1 MEVPPSLRAAVEASN
16 RSEKDRELDAGRRPA
31 ELLAFAAITPR
42 MRVAELGAGGGYT
55 TELFARAV
63 GPDGTV
69 YGQNN
74 KFVLERF
81 AAKPWNERLA
91 KTVMKNVVRVDREL
105 DDPFPTDAKNLDA
118 VLIVLVYHD
127 FVWLGVDR
135 DKMNR
140 AIFAA
145 LKPGGEY
152 IVVDHSAKAATGLS
166 DVKTLHRIDEK
177 TAVDEITRAGFTL
190 SVEGDFLRNPNDAR
204 DWNASPSAS
213 AERRGTSDRF
223 VLKFVRP

>member
-1 MEVPPSLRAAVEASN
+1 
-16 RSEKDRELDAGRRPA
+16 
-31 ELLAFAAITPR
+31 

-105 DDPFPTDAKNLDA
+105 DDPFPPDAKNLDA
-118 VLIVLVYHD
+118 VLVVLVYHD

-135 DKMNR
+135 
-140 AIFAA
+140 
-145 LKPGGEY
+145 
-152 IVVDHSAKAATGLS
+152 
-166 DVKTLHRIDEK
+166 
-177 TAVDEITRAGFTL
+177 TR
-190 SVEGDFLRNPNDAR
+190 
-204 DWNASPSAS
+204 
-213 AERRGTSDRF
+213 
-223 VLKFVRP
+223 